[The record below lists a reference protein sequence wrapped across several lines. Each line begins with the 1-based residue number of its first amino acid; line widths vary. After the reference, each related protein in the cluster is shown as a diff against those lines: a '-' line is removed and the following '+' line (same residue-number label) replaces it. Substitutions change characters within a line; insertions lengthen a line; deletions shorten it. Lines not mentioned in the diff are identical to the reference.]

1 MAESKKPK
9 TIKNVTEIPN
19 ASVTIEVEEKDS
31 AVEVNSPDQTAD
43 NNKLEENSKEVEEVN
58 DSESSGGISW
68 KKAFLII
75 LVVVPVGFLMF
86 GGFLYFSKNFNTD
99 FLKKEPEKSIKLPE
113 ISPTPTEV
121 EVNKEAYEIEV
132 QNGSGIAGEGARVKE
147 ILEKEGFKT
156 GAVGNADNSNYTD
169 TIITVNDD
177 VPDAYIEEL
186 TKVLEERGSV
196 GKVKKFA
203 TGEDGEV
210 LVIIGSDLNEELTP
224 TPSKP

>member
-1 MAESKKPK
+1 MAESKRPK
-9 TIKNVTEIPN
+9 TIKNITEIPN

-31 AVEVNSPDQTAD
+31 AVEVNSPNQTAND
-43 NNKLEENSKEVEEVN
+43 NKLEENSKEVEEVN

-113 ISPTPTEV
+113 ISSTPTEV
-121 EVNKEAYEIEV
+121 EVDKAAYEIEV

-147 ILEKEGFKT
+147 ILDKAGFKI
-156 GAVGNADNSNYTD
+156 GAVGNADNSDYTE
-169 TIITVNDD
+169 TIITVNDK
-177 VPDAYIEEL
+177 IEDEFIDEL

-196 GKVKKFA
+196 GEVEKFA
-203 TGEDGEV
+203 EGEDGEV
-210 LVIIGSDLNEELTP
+210 TVVVGNDLKAEP
-224 TPSKP
+224 TPEE

>member
-1 MAESKKPK
+1 MAESKRPK
-9 TIKNVTEIPN
+9 TIKNITEIPN

-31 AVEVNSPDQTAD
+31 AVEVNSPNQTAND
-43 NNKLEENSKEVEEVN
+43 SKLEENSKEVEEVN

-113 ISPTPTEV
+113 ISSTPTEV
-121 EVNKEAYEIEV
+121 EVDKAAYEIEV

-147 ILEKEGFKT
+147 ILDKAGFKI
-156 GAVGNADNSNYTD
+156 GAVGNADNSDYTE
-169 TIITVNDD
+169 TIITVNDK
-177 VPDAYIEEL
+177 IEDEFIDEL

-196 GKVKKFA
+196 GEVEKFA
-203 TGEDGEV
+203 EGEDGEV
-210 LVIIGSDLNEELTP
+210 TVVVGNDLKAEP
-224 TPSKP
+224 TPEE